1 MLPLRA
7 ELGTARTRPMS
18 RDQARLP
25 QQVRVGL
32 PRPAN
37 LPLVRLAVR
46 PDQDAASVTVIVTK
60 TPRNEP
66 GMVRQ
71 AETARRRRLRPA
83 WL

>member
-7 ELGTARTRPMS
+7 ELGTARTRAMS

-37 LPLVRLAVR
+37 LHTGPLSRSAW
-46 PDQDAASVTVIVTK
+46 
-60 TPRNEP
+60 P
-66 GMVRQ
+66 GRG
-71 AETARRRRLRPA
+71 LRDREGPV
-83 WL
+83 